1 MKCQRRKNVVG
12 SRVHFLRRQKGI
24 TQLEVCLK
32 LQEIGLPLSQSA
44 LSKIE
49 SGERRVRDTELFL
62 LAHVLDVSLNELLCD
77 VHLAD
82 EDFSE

>member
-1 MKCQRRKNVVG
+1 MKCQRRNVVG
-12 SRVHFLRRQKGI
+12 SRVHFFRRKKGI
-24 TQLEVCLK
+24 TQLEICLK

-62 LAHVLDVSLNELLCD
+62 LARVLDVSLEELLCD
-77 VHLAD
+77 AHLAD
-82 EDFSE
+82 MDFSE

>member
-1 MKCQRRKNVVG
+1 MVG

-62 LAHVLDVSLNELLCD
+62 LAHVLDVSLDELLCD